1 MTPSLLR
8 QFWHFVEQAQVGRLL
23 SMDDH
28 ALQGWLVTQFSD
40 VYPLEHNQRY
50 HLERYI
56 SSRLSLIRDVASDC
70 VPRSFGDRP

>member
-28 ALQGWLVTQFSD
+28 TLQGWLVTQFSD
-40 VYPLEHNQRY
+40 VYPLEHHQRH

-56 SSRLSLIRDVASDC
+56 SSRLSLIRDVASNC
-70 VPRSFGDRP
+70 TSRSFGDRP

>member
-28 ALQGWLVTQFSD
+28 SLQGWLVTQFSD
-40 VYPLEHNQRY
+40 VYPLEHHQRH

-56 SSRLSLIRDVASDC
+56 SSRLSLIRDVVSDC
-70 VPRSFGDRP
+70 TPRSFSDRP

>member
-8 QFWHFVEQAQVGRLL
+8 QFWHFVEQAQVGQFL
-23 SMDDH
+23 SLDDH

-40 VYPLEHNQRY
+40 VYPLEHNQRH

-56 SSRLSLIRDVASDC
+56 SSRLALIRDVASDR
-70 VPRSFGDRP
+70 VPRCFGDRP